1 MNARTPLTAA
11 AVPTEAIADFLERYC
26 HVLDDGRVDEWSA
39 FFEDDATY
47 QITTREN
54 VEARRPIGI
63 VLCEGRGMMDDRI
76 RALKIANIYESHTYR
91 HMVGRPLVEPE
102 LEGRWSVRS
111 SFLVFRTMYTGETTL
126 FAAGRYDDV
135 VAEGPDGLRFAERR
149 VVLDSRSLD
158 TLLVY
163 PL

>member
-1 MNARTPLTAA
+1 MNARAPLNAA
-11 AVPTEAIADFLERYC
+11 AVPTDAIADFLERYC
-26 HVLDDGRVDEWSA
+26 HMLDDGRVDEWSA

-47 QITTREN
+47 QLTTREN
-54 VEARRPIGI
+54 VEANRPIGI
-63 VLCEGRGMMDDRI
+63 MLCEGRGMMDDRI
-76 RALKIANIYESHTYR
+76 KALQIANIYESHTYR

-102 LEGRWSVRS
+102 LEGRWAVRS
-111 SFLVFRTMYTGETTL
+111 SFLVFRTMYTGETAL
-126 FAAGRYDDV
+126 FASGRYDDV

>member
-1 MNARTPLTAA
+1 MNARAPLTAA
-11 AVPTEAIADFLERYC
+11 AVPTDAIADFLERYC
-26 HVLDDGRVDEWSA
+26 HMLDDGRVDEWSA

-47 QITTREN
+47 QLTTREN
-54 VEARRPIGI
+54 VEANRPIGI
-63 VLCEGRGMMDDRI
+63 MLCEGRGMMDDRI
-76 RALKIANIYESHTYR
+76 KALQIANIYESHTYR

-102 LEGRWSVRS
+102 LEGRWAVRS

-126 FAAGRYDDV
+126 FASGRYDDV